1 MGMLTTRLISGPM
14 TSRSREEL
22 GGPFMDTPSVSD
34 QGTAVSV
41 LPNPSAAHNA
51 AEDEGAARLGR
62 CAQIHLPTGGTC
74 EMHRGHEG
82 SCTFSP
88 AG

>member
-1 MGMLTTRLISGPM
+1 
-14 TSRSREEL
+14 
-22 GGPFMDTPSVSD
+22 MDAPSVSD
-34 QGTAVSV
+34 HGTAVSV
-41 LPNPSAAHNA
+41 LTNPSAAHNA
-51 AEDEGAARLGR
+51 AEDEDAARLGR

-74 EMHRGHEG
+74 EMQRGHEG